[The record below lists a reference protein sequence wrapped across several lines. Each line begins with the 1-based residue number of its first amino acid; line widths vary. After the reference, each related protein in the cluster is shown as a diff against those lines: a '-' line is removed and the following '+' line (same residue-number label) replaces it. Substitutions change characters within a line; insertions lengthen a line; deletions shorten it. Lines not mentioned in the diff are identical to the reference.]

1 MFEVIQYL
9 DQTAALLSQPIKR
22 TVCGVDRASDSFLV
36 ANEVGNFLWI
46 PIWACR
52 LYEKDKE

>member
-36 ANEVGNFLWI
+36 ANEVGYFIWI

-52 LYEKDKE
+52 LYEG